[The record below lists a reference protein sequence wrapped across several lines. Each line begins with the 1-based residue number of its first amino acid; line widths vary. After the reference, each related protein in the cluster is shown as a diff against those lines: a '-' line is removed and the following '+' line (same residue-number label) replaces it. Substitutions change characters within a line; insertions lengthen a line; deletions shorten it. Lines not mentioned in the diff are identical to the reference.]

1 MPFHISPNGSA
12 GGCFPVYAVPGGIKP
27 LTRTIFD
34 PTYFG
39 GILRNHV
46 FYISPTRLKFS
57 IMGNYLDFALKIAH
71 RGNTGSYRG
80 KRKLPS
86 LSENYICALLPFF
99 SVLVLWHK
107 EKSASLARGKH
118 VEAALSIFSMIPL
131 AGDMAGAVKVGKNF
145 KKISDLPKKLE
156 QNIYKKTTTGAS
168 KKQLTSEQINE
179 LQQREIQKLEFEAS
193 KRCLGNTCFPGGTIV
208 HTKNGQIPIEQIEVG
223 TWIYAQNVETGEA
236 DYQKVISISKSKV
249 RKLFHIYLENMEIK
263 STAMHR
269 LYVYKKGFVTAQDL
283 VTGDQLVYIKDGKQK
298 QIPIDQITIEFY
310 KTPVEVYNFE
320 VDNWYTYMIGELGIL
335 VHNGKKTC
343 SGKIPKPSEE
353 ENLFLDLLGYYDA
366 KKVITDIGRG
376 EVDLDTLK
384 AGASLIPAG
393 KVIKLPKVIKAIG
406 NVGKTGSKKGKE
418 GEKISKS
425 GQVKQTKAKNKGR
438 RETVD
443 INNPVLDNIR
453 TGSAL
458 KGDSLH
464 AFNDII
470 DNYAGDATKFS
481 LTGGDGIE
489 RTLYQIGGSLNGKKG
504 IFEWIVDPDPTKG
517 VTHRR
522 FIEGVEITGKP
533 NARP

>member
-1 MPFHISPNGSA
+1 MFI
-12 GGCFPVYAVPGGIKP
+12 
-27 LTRTIFD
+27 R
-34 PTYFG
+34 YFA
-39 GILRNHV
+39 
-46 FYISPTRLKFS
+46 F
-57 IMGNYLDFALKIAH
+57 
-71 RGNTGSYRG
+71 
-80 KRKLPS
+80 
-86 LSENYICALLPFF
+86 
-99 SVLVLWHK
+99 
-107 EKSASLARGKH
+107 
-118 VEAALSIFSMIPL
+118 
-131 AGDMAGAVKVGKNF
+131 
-145 KKISDLPKKLE
+145 
-156 QNIYKKTTTGAS
+156 
-168 KKQLTSEQINE
+168 
-179 LQQREIQKLEFEAS
+179 
-193 KRCLGNTCFPGGTIV
+193 
-208 HTKNGQIPIEQIEVG
+208 
-223 TWIYAQNVETGEA
+223 
-236 DYQKVISISKSKV
+236 
-249 RKLFHIYLENMEIK
+249 
-263 STAMHR
+263 
-269 LYVYKKGFVTAQDL
+269 
-283 VTGDQLVYIKDGKQK
+283 
-298 QIPIDQITIEFY
+298 
-310 KTPVEVYNFE
+310 
-320 VDNWYTYMIGELGIL
+320 
-335 VHNGKKTC
+335 NGKKTC

>member
-208 HTKNGQIPIEQIEVG
+208 HTKNGQIPI
-223 TWIYAQNVETGEA
+223 
-236 DYQKVISISKSKV
+236 
-249 RKLFHIYLENMEIK
+249 
-263 STAMHR
+263 
-269 LYVYKKGFVTAQDL
+269 
-283 VTGDQLVYIKDGKQK
+283 
-298 QIPIDQITIEFY
+298 DQITIEFY

-320 VDNWYTYMIGELGIL
+320 VDNWHTYMIG
-335 VHNGKKTC
+335 
-343 SGKIPKPSEE
+343 
-353 ENLFLDLLGYYDA
+353 
-366 KKVITDIGRG
+366 
-376 EVDLDTLK
+376 
-384 AGASLIPAG
+384 
-393 KVIKLPKVIKAIG
+393 
-406 NVGKTGSKKGKE
+406 
-418 GEKISKS
+418 
-425 GQVKQTKAKNKGR
+425 
-438 RETVD
+438 
-443 INNPVLDNIR
+443 
-453 TGSAL
+453 
-458 KGDSLH
+458 
-464 AFNDII
+464 
-470 DNYAGDATKFS
+470 
-481 LTGGDGIE
+481 
-489 RTLYQIGGSLNGKKG
+489 
-504 IFEWIVDPDPTKG
+504 
-517 VTHRR
+517 
-522 FIEGVEITGKP
+522 
-533 NARP
+533 

>member
-1 MPFHISPNGSA
+1 MNSRESYAIPSFTFPQKGSNISLW
-12 GGCFPVYAVPGGIKP
+12 VI
-27 LTRTIFD
+27 D
-34 PTYFG
+34 FG
-39 GILRNHV
+39 
-46 FYISPTRLKFS
+46 
-57 IMGNYLDFALKIAH
+57 LKIAQ
-71 RGNTGSYRG
+71 RG
-80 KRKLPS
+80 KRKLVC
-86 LSENYICALLPFF
+86 LSGNYICALLPFF

-156 QNIYKKTTTGAS
+156 QNIYKKTTTSAS
-168 KKQLTSEQINE
+168 KKQLTPEQINE

-208 HTKNGQIPIEQIEVG
+208 HTKNGQIPI
-223 TWIYAQNVETGEA
+223 
-236 DYQKVISISKSKV
+236 
-249 RKLFHIYLENMEIK
+249 
-263 STAMHR
+263 
-269 LYVYKKGFVTAQDL
+269 
-283 VTGDQLVYIKDGKQK
+283 
-298 QIPIDQITIEFY
+298 DQITIEFY

-320 VDNWYTYMIGELGIL
+320 VDNWHTYMIGELGIL